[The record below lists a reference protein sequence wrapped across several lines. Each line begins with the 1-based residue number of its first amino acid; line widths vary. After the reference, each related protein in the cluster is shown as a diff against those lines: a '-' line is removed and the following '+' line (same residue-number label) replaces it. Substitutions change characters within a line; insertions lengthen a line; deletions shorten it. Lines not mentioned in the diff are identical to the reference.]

1 MIPVRW
7 LRLSLALLVVLMTGG
22 EALAGVGYLTRLE
35 LAPEVA
41 AADFARYRR
50 AVVVP
55 FQERASQY
63 ASWHNR
69 KERRDAARRAAHEF
83 PRKVIAALRTT
94 QVFDEVK
101 DVPRRGEA
109 ALLVTGILRTH
120 EVGNADTRMFIGSGL
135 GGAAFEAV
143 LELSD
148 GASGRVLG
156 WIRIERDSSVPSFNA
171 AAPRSVEHLMAAAAA
186 DCANEIARLVAA

>member
-1 MIPVRW
+1 MIPARW
-7 LRLSLALLVVLMTGG
+7 LRLVLGALALGAAGG
-22 EALAGVGYLTRLE
+22 QALAGIGYVVRTK
-35 LAPEVA
+35 LAPDVA
-41 AADFARYRR
+41 AADFAQYRR
-50 AVVVP
+50 AVVMP

-94 QVFDEVK
+94 QVFGEVK

-120 EVGNADTRMFIGSGL
+120 EAGNADTRMFIGSGR
-135 GGAAFEAV
+135 GGAAFEATI
-143 LELSD
+143 ELSD

-156 WIRIERDSSVPSFNA
+156 WIRIERDFSTLSLNA
-171 AAPRSVEHLMAAAAA
+171 AVPRSVEHLMEAAAA